1 MGKPRNKNGREVE
14 HLKGEIRRLK
24 KQLRQKEKH
33 DHIETKDPRPSKTA
47 DKKVKEIE
55 RDERPN
61 CDDCGKGKYDVADFG
76 RFSYGT
82 CDVCGDRK
90 KFK

>member
-1 MGKPRNKNGREVE
+1 MGKPRNKDSRESE

-24 KQLRQKEKH
+24 KQLRQYEKH
-33 DHIETKDPRPSKTA
+33 KHIEDKDPRPSKTA
-47 DKKVKEIE
+47 DKNLKVIE
-55 RDERPN
+55 RDDRPA
-61 CDDCGKGKYDVADFG
+61 CEDCGKGKYDVADFG

-82 CDVCGDRK
+82 CNICGNRK